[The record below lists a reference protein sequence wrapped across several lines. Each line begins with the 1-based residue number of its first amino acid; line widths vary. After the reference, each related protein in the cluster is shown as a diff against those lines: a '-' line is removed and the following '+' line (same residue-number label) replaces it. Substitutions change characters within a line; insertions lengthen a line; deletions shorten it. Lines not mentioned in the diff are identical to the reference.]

1 MTIVNPLR
9 TGFLASL
16 NPLAKCGACLVV
28 TAVLV
33 VSIDPVSAA
42 VALGLEVL
50 VLLVCRIPVRALLV
64 RTTPILVAA
73 PLAGLTTIL
82 YGRTSGTVYVS
93 WWAMEISSGSLHLGV
108 ATMLRVL
115 AIGVPAVALFMTI
128 DVTELADALAQIA
141 RLPARFVIGALAGL
155 RLVDL
160 FAEDWRAL
168 TLARRARGVGE
179 PGSLRGFLSQA
190 FTIFVLSLRR
200 SAKLATAMEARGFGS
215 DRTRSWARPSIFRA
229 RDWWTLFAAALIA
242 LVAAGAAIY
251 VGSWNVLGS

>member
-1 MTIVNPLR
+1 MTIAEPLK
-9 TGFLASL
+9 TGFLPTL
-16 NPLAKCGACLVV
+16 NPLAKLGSCLVV
-28 TAVLV
+28 TAVLI

-42 VALGLEVL
+42 VALGCECVVL
-50 VLLVCRIPVRALLV
+50 GVCGIAPGALMVRIA
-64 RTTPILVAA
+64 PILVAA
-73 PLAGLTTIL
+73 PLAGLTTTL
-82 YGRTSGTVYVS
+82 YGRTSGTVYVN
-93 WWAMEISSGSLHLGV
+93 WWAIEISSGSLQLGL

-115 AIGVPAVALFMTI
+115 AIGVPAVALLMTT
-128 DVTELADALAQIA
+128 DVTELADSLAQIA

-179 PGSLRGFLSQA
+179 PGSLRGFVGQA

-215 DRTRSWARPSIFRA
+215 NHPRTWARPSIFRA
-229 RDWWTLFAAALIA
+229 RDWATLVVAALIGVLSA
-242 LVAAGAAIY
+242 TVAMKVGA
-251 VGSWNVLGS
+251 WNVLGS